1 MRANHNP
8 APAAPAQRFNLLK
21 EITMHVKAL
30 LDVDMVAME
39 SSDKVTLMLDL
50 TAPAN
55 PAHTSRPGQCV
66 QVVLDRSGSMDGQPL
81 ESAKGSLLKLIDRL
95 APQDSFGLV
104 AFDDQALVI
113 VPTRTM
119 ADHHMPSLRKA
130 LRELR
135 TGGSTDISA
144 GYLMGL
150 RELNRVQA
158 VGGSTLLLISDGH
171 ANAGEK
177 DPKFFTDVSSKSAT
191 EKVTTS
197 TIGLGTGYDETIL
210 EALAQG
216 GGGAHR
222 FAGTIDEAV
231 GAIAAEVDD
240 LLDKSI
246 VNAVLRVT
254 PSAVLAGAPKIE
266 VLQRLPYWIDGETYV
281 VQLVDLY
288 SGENR
293 RFVIDIPVP
302 AMAALGLAT
311 IADITIEYL
320 DLAQRQEISVS
331 MPVNINVVPGDV
343 ASGRV
348 PDPIVRAE
356 RLILEAQT
364 AKSLAVD
371 ELRNGMV
378 KEASSRLKGT
388 AATLRREASLIPVT
402 DERSAQSLEIIR
414 AEADEIDVLAQT
426 AESEDIQYSSKRMT
440 ESYSRKTRSRNIR
453 NQEIDPNI
461 NPDDFIN

>member
-1 MRANHNP
+1 MN
-8 APAAPAQRFNLLK
+8 
-21 EITMHVKAL
+21 VKAL
-30 LDVDMVAME
+30 LDVDMVALE
-39 SSDKVTLMLDL
+39 AADKVTLMLDL

-55 PAHTSRPGQCV
+55 PAQSTRPGQAI
-66 QVVLDRSGSMDGQPL
+66 QVVLDRSGSMEGQPL
-81 ESAKGSLLKLIDRL
+81 DAAKGSLLKLVSRL
-95 APQDSFGLV
+95 APQDAFGLV
-104 AFDDQALVI
+104 AFDDSALVI

-130 LRELR
+130 IRDLQ

-150 RELNRVQA
+150 RELTRVQA
-158 VGGSTLLLISDGH
+158 TGGSTLLLISDGH

-177 DPKFFTDVSSKSAT
+177 DPKFFQEVSTKSAT

-197 TIGLGTGYDETIL
+197 TIGLGNGYDETIL

-222 FAGTIDEAV
+222 FAGSIDEAV

-240 LLDKSI
+240 LLDKTI

-254 PSAVLAGAPKIE
+254 PTDAMSGSPAIE
-266 VLQRLPYWIDGETYV
+266 IVQPLPYWKDGETFV
-281 VQLVDLY
+281 VQLGDLY

-293 RFVIDIPVP
+293 RFIIDLDVP
-302 AMAALGLAT
+302 GIASLGLCK

-320 DLAQRQEISVS
+320 DLAQRQEISVT
-331 MPVNINVVPGDV
+331 MPVNVNVVPGDV
-343 ASGRV
+343 AAGRIA
-348 PDPIVRAE
+348 DPIVRAE

-371 ELRNGMV
+371 ELLNGKI
-378 KEASSRLKGT
+378 KEASTRLKG
-388 AATLRREASLIPVT
+388 AASSLRREASLIPVT
-402 DERSAQSLEIIR
+402 DERSAESLAIIK

-426 AESEDIQYSSKRMT
+426 AEDQDVMYSSKRMT
-440 ESYSRKTRSRNIR
+440 ESYSRKTRSRNVR
-453 NQEIDPNI
+453 NQPVDLTIDTDEYLN
-461 NPDDFIN
+461 

>member
-1 MRANHNP
+1 MN
-8 APAAPAQRFNLLK
+8 
-21 EITMHVKAL
+21 VKAL
-30 LDVDMVAME
+30 LDVDMVALE
-39 SSDKVTLMLDL
+39 AADRVTLMLDL

-55 PAHTSRPGQCV
+55 PAQSTRPGQAI
-66 QVVLDRSGSMDGQPL
+66 QVVLDRSGSMQGQPL
-81 ESAKGSLLKLIDRL
+81 DAAKGSLLKLVSRL
-95 APQDSFGLV
+95 APQDAFGLV
-104 AFDDQALVI
+104 AFDDAALVI

-130 LRELR
+130 IRDLQ

-150 RELNRVQA
+150 RELTRVQA
-158 VGGSTLLLISDGH
+158 TGGSTLLLISDGH
-171 ANAGEK
+171 ANAGEQ
-177 DPKFFTDVSSKSAT
+177 DPKFFQEVSTKSAT

-197 TIGLGTGYDETIL
+197 TIGLGNGYDETIL

-222 FAGTIDEAV
+222 FAGSIDEAV

-240 LLDKSI
+240 LLDKTI

-254 PSAVLAGAPKIE
+254 PTTAMSGAPAIE
-266 VLQRLPYWIDGETYV
+266 IVQRLPYWKDGDTFV
-281 VQLVDLY
+281 VQLGDLY

-293 RFVIDIPVP
+293 RFIIDLDVP
-302 AMAALGLAT
+302 GIASLGLCK

-320 DLAQRQEISVS
+320 DLAQRQEISVT
-331 MPVNINVVPGDV
+331 MPVNVNVVPGDV
-343 ASGRV
+343 AAGRIA
-348 PDPIVRAE
+348 DPIVRAE

-371 ELRNGMV
+371 ELLNGKI
-378 KEASSRLKGT
+378 KEASSRLKG
-388 AATLRREASLIPVT
+388 AASSLRREASLIPVT
-402 DERSAQSLEIIR
+402 DERSAESLAIIK

-426 AESEDIQYSSKRMT
+426 AEDQDVMYSSKRMT
-440 ESYSRKTRSRNIR
+440 ESYSRKTRSRNVR
-453 NQEIDPNI
+453 NQPVDPSIDTDEYLN
-461 NPDDFIN
+461 

>member
-1 MRANHNP
+1 
-8 APAAPAQRFNLLK
+8 
-21 EITMHVKAL
+21 MHVKAL

-39 SSDKVTLMLDL
+39 ATDNVTLMLDL

-55 PAHTSRPGQCV
+55 PKHESRPGQAV
-66 QVVLDRSGSMDGQPL
+66 QVVLDRSGSMSGQPL
-81 ESAKGSLLKLIDRL
+81 DAAKGSLLKLIDRL

-104 AFDDQALVI
+104 AFDDSALVI
-113 VPTRTM
+113 APTRTM
-119 ADHHMPSLRKA
+119 ADHHLPSLRKA
-130 LRELR
+130 IREMS

-158 VGGSTLLLISDGH
+158 PGGSTLLLVSDGH

-177 DPKFFTDVSSKSAT
+177 DPKFFTDVSTKSAAD
-191 EKVTTS
+191 KVTTS

-240 LLDKSI
+240 LLDKTI
-246 VNAVLRVT
+246 VNAVLRLT
-254 PSAVLAGAPKIE
+254 PTDAMKSTPAIE
-266 VLQRLPYWIDGETYV
+266 VLQRLPYWKDGETYV
-281 VQLVDLY
+281 VQLGDLY

-293 RFVIDIPVP
+293 RFVMKLEVP
-302 AMAALGLAT
+302 GIASLGLCK

-320 DLAQRQEISVS
+320 DLAARQEISVT
-331 MPVNINVVPGDV
+331 MPVNVNVVPGDV
-343 ASGRV
+343 AAGRI

-364 AKSLAVD
+364 AKSLAVE
-371 ELRNGMV
+371 ELRDGKI
-378 KEASSRLKGT
+378 KEASGRLRGT
-388 AATLRREASLIPVT
+388 AANLRREASLIPVT
-402 DERSAQSLEIIR
+402 DERSAESMSLIQ
-414 AEADEIDVLAQT
+414 AEAAEIETLANT
-426 AESEDIQYSSKRMT
+426 AEEQDIFYSSKRMT
-440 ESYSRKTRSRNIR
+440 ESYSRKTRSRNVR
-453 NQEIDPNI
+453 NQPTDPSLNS
-461 NPDDFIN
+461 DDDLN

>member
-1 MRANHNP
+1 
-8 APAAPAQRFNLLK
+8 
-21 EITMHVKAL
+21 MHVKAI
-30 LDVDMVAME
+30 LDVDMVAIE
-39 SSDKVTLMLDL
+39 ATDKVTLMLDL

-55 PAHTSRPGQCV
+55 PKHASRPGQCV

-104 AFDDQALVI
+104 AFDDTALVI
-113 VPTRTM
+113 APTRTM
-119 ADHHMPSLRKA
+119 ADHDMKA
-130 LRELR
+130 LRKVIREMR

-144 GYLMGL
+144 GYLLGL
-150 RELNRVQA
+150 RELNRVHA
-158 VGGSTLLLISDGH
+158 AGGSTLLLISDGH

-177 DPKFFTDVSSKSAT
+177 DPKFFAEVSAKSAT

-231 GAIAAEVDD
+231 GAIASEVDD

-254 PSAVLAGAPKIE
+254 PSPVLAGAPLIE
-266 VLQRLPYWIDGETYV
+266 ILQRLPYWKDGDTYV
-281 VQLVDLY
+281 VQLGDLY

-302 AMAALGLAT
+302 AMAALGLAH

-320 DLAQRQEISVS
+320 DLAQRNEISVS
-331 MPVNINVVPGDV
+331 MPVNVNVVPGDV
-343 ASGRV
+343 AAGRV
-348 PDPIVRAE
+348 ADPVVRAE
-356 RLILEAQT
+356 RLVLEAQSVKT
-364 AKSLAVD
+364 AAIE
-371 ELRNGMV
+371 ELRNGNT
-378 KEASSRLKGT
+378 KEASANLKGT
-388 AATLRREASLIPVT
+388 AENLRRQASLIPVT
-402 DERSAQSLEIIR
+402 DDRSAQSLAIIR
-414 AEADEIDVLAQT
+414 AEADEIDNLANT
-426 AESEDIQYSSKRMT
+426 VETEDIVYSSKRMT
-440 ESYSRKTRSRNIR
+440 ESFSRKTRARNVR
-453 NQEIDPNI
+453 NQPVDSTVDTDEFLN
-461 NPDDFIN
+461 